1 MSYQKNNLSIIIN
14 QSIENINEIHLG
26 RESALAN
33 CRKSIQKSSSS
44 IRASHRNQFDEALT
58 LANESKESLE
68 KAKEALKKFHLNIN
82 TVFFLD
88 TEKEFCEAML
98 VYSFLSESNI
108 PTPEDLQVTVS
119 SYIKGLAEASSE
131 LRRTSLDSIRKS
143 NYELADKYLGIM
155 NEVTDLLETIDF
167 PEAVTGGLRRTTDQ
181 LRSVVER
188 TRGDVTLSLD
198 RKKLENQLENLKE
211 TLKNSWTKFLK
222 NKNGL
227 TDQ

>member
-1 MSYQKNNLSIIIN
+1 MNYKKNNLITIIN
-14 QSIENINEIHLG
+14 KSIQNLSETHSG

-33 CRKSIQKSSSS
+33 CRRSIQKSSSS
-44 IRASHRNQFDEALT
+44 IRASHRNQFDEALV

-68 KAKEALKKFHLNIN
+68 KAKDALKPFYLNIN

-88 TEKEFCEAML
+88 TEKEYCEAML

-108 PTPEDLQVTVS
+108 PTPEDLQVTTS
-119 SYIKGLAEASSE
+119 SYLKGLAEASSE

-143 NYELADKYLGIM
+143 NYELADNYLGIM

-198 RKKLENQLENLKE
+198 RKKLENQLKDFKD
-211 TLKNSWTKFLK
+211 TLKNI
-222 NKNGL
+222 
-227 TDQ
+227 

>member
-1 MSYQKNNLSIIIN
+1 MNYKKNNLVTIIN
-14 QSIENINEIHLG
+14 ESIQNLSEAHSG

-33 CRKSIQKSSSS
+33 CRRSIQKSSSS
-44 IRASHRNQFDEALT
+44 IRASHRNQFDEALV

-68 KAKEALKKFHLNIN
+68 KAKDALKPFYLNIN

-88 TEKEFCEAML
+88 TEKEYCEAML

-108 PTPEDLQVTVS
+108 PTPEDLQVTTS
-119 SYIKGLAEASSE
+119 SYLKGLAEASSE

-143 NYELADKYLGIM
+143 NYELADNYLGIM

-198 RKKLENQLENLKE
+198 RKKLENQLKDFKD
-211 TLKNSWTKFLK
+211 TLKNS
-222 NKNGL
+222 
-227 TDQ
+227 

>member
-1 MSYQKNNLSIIIN
+1 MMSETIYKINGESMSYQKNNLSIIIN

-68 KAKEALKKFHLNIN
+68 KAKEALKKFHININ
-82 TVFFLD
+82 TVLFLD

-119 SYIKGLAEASSE
+119 SYLKGLAEASSE

-155 NEVTDLLETIDF
+155 IEVTD
-167 PEAVTGGLRRTTDQ
+167 
-181 LRSVVER
+181 
-188 TRGDVTLSLD
+188 SL
-198 RKKLENQLENLKE
+198 
-211 TLKNSWTKFLK
+211 FL
-222 NKNGL
+222 
-227 TDQ
+227 

>member
-119 SYIKGLAEASSE
+119 SYLKGLAEASSE

-222 NKNGL
+222 KKNGL

>member
-119 SYIKGLAEASSE
+119 SYLKGLAEASSE

-198 RKKLENQLENLKE
+198 RKKLENQLENIKE
-211 TLKNSWTKFLK
+211 TLKNS
-222 NKNGL
+222 
-227 TDQ
+227 

>member
-1 MSYQKNNLSIIIN
+1 MNYKNNNLVTIIN
-14 QSIENINEIHLG
+14 ESIQNLSEAHSG

-33 CRKSIQKSSSS
+33 CRQSIQKSSSS
-44 IRASHRNQFDEALT
+44 IRASHRNQFDEALV
-58 LANESKESLE
+58 LANESKKSLE
-68 KAKEALKKFHLNIN
+68 KAKDALKPFYLNIN

-88 TEKEFCEAML
+88 TEKEYCEAML

-108 PTPEDLQVTVS
+108 PTPEDLQVTTS
-119 SYIKGLAEASSE
+119 SYLKGLAEASSE

-143 NYELADKYLGIM
+143 NYELADNYLGIM

-198 RKKLENQLENLKE
+198 RKKLENQLKDFKD
-211 TLKNSWTKFLK
+211 TLKNI
-222 NKNGL
+222 
-227 TDQ
+227 

>member
-14 QSIENINEIHLG
+14 QSIEKINEIHLG
-26 RESALAN
+26 RESALAI

-119 SYIKGLAEASSE
+119 SYLKGLAEASSE

-211 TLKNSWTKFLK
+211 TLKNS
-222 NKNGL
+222 
-227 TDQ
+227 

>member
-1 MSYQKNNLSIIIN
+1 
-14 QSIENINEIHLG
+14 
-26 RESALAN
+26 
-33 CRKSIQKSSSS
+33 
-44 IRASHRNQFDEALT
+44 
-58 LANESKESLE
+58 
-68 KAKEALKKFHLNIN
+68 
-82 TVFFLD
+82 
-88 TEKEFCEAML
+88 ML

-119 SYIKGLAEASSE
+119 SYLKGLAEASSE

-211 TLKNSWTKFLK
+211 TLKNS
-222 NKNGL
+222 
-227 TDQ
+227 

>member
-119 SYIKGLAEASSE
+119 SYLKGLAEASSE

-181 LRSVVER
+181 LRSVLER

-211 TLKNSWTKFLK
+211 TLKNS
-222 NKNGL
+222 
-227 TDQ
+227 

>member
-119 SYIKGLAEASSE
+119 SYLKGLAEASSE

>member
-1 MSYQKNNLSIIIN
+1 GESMSYQKNNLSIIIN

-119 SYIKGLAEASSE
+119 SYLKGLAEASSE

-211 TLKNSWTKFLK
+211 TLKNS
-222 NKNGL
+222 
-227 TDQ
+227 

>member
-119 SYIKGLAEASSE
+119 SYLKGLAEASSE

-211 TLKNSWTKFLK
+211 TLKNSRTKFLK

>member
-1 MSYQKNNLSIIIN
+1 MNYKKNNLVTIIN
-14 QSIENINEIHLG
+14 ESIQNLSEAHSG
-26 RESALAN
+26 REFALSN
-33 CRKSIQKSSSS
+33 CRRSIQKSSSS
-44 IRASHRNQFDEALT
+44 IRASHRNQFDEALV

-68 KAKEALKKFHLNIN
+68 KAKDALKPFYLNIN

-88 TEKEFCEAML
+88 TEKEYCEAML

-108 PTPEDLQVTVS
+108 PTPEDLQVTTS
-119 SYIKGLAEASSE
+119 SYLKGLAEASSE

-143 NYELADKYLGIM
+143 NYELADNYLGIM

-198 RKKLENQLENLKE
+198 RKKLENQLKDFKD
-211 TLKNSWTKFLK
+211 TLKNI
-222 NKNGL
+222 
-227 TDQ
+227 